1 MGTGEPFERQNPDLD
16 EEKIKDL
23 VIDGPMITGD
33 LLPGYLKRNRGVLE
47 TLGLGSGATE
57 TTGNKDELQESK
69 RLRMW
74 REHTAADGEEG
85 QSALKTAKAASGQGV
100 YQRLQGAAESVE
112 GSYVMMKP
120 LCIHY
125 SRLGP
130 DKEFN

>member
-1 MGTGEPFERQNPDLD
+1 MNLCVGIGESLERQNPDLE
-16 EEKIKDL
+16 EEKIEDL
-23 VIDGPMITGD
+23 VIDGTMITGE
-33 LLPGYLKRNRGVLE
+33 LSPGETECVLE
-47 TLGLGSGATE
+47 TLGSGATE

-74 REHTAADGEEG
+74 REHTAADGKEG
-85 QSALKTAKAASGQGV
+85 QAALKTAKAASGQGV

-120 LCIHY
+120 LCIRY